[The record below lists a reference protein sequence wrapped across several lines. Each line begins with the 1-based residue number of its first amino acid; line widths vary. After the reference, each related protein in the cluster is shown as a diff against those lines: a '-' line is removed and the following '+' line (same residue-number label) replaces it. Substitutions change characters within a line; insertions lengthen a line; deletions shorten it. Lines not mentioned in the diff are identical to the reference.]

1 MRIAGDHQGLKRLFI
16 NLGSRPRASDRPMV
30 ALPTEEGGPQLVGW
44 RQLELPP
51 LNAPAAAVPVGEPL
65 MSRPELAALNQ
76 LRDGPAA
83 RRLLCH
89 LLTIAIGGLVWG
101 QPGWPLA
108 LRLAGLLLGGVA
120 LATSFAGLHECSHR
134 TAFRSRAANDAVAWL
149 LGLLSFYNP
158 TAYRRYHQWH
168 HRYTHQP
175 GLDPEL
181 DDPVPTS
188 LPAYLLE
195 ISGWNWWCGK
205 LASFARLLWGDLTG
219 VPYFNAEVIPT
230 VRRSAWLQ
238 VGVYLALAAASLVGG
253 NGFLLWFWLLP
264 LAVGQPFLR
273 FVLLAEHSGCS
284 FSSDGTANT
293 RTTLTLWPVRWLMW
307 NMPFHAEHHLYASI
321 PFHALPAAH
330 AHLAPHLRHIDPG
343 YLAVH
348 RQLLANLPALALPAN
363 GPQPA

>member
-1 MRIAGDHQGLKRLFI
+1 MDASAPSSATPSSAAAAPQ
-16 NLGSRPRASDRPMV
+16 RPRAGLIPR
-30 ALPTEEGGPQLVGW
+30 A
-44 RQLELPP
+44 
-51 LNAPAAAVPVGEPL
+51 
-65 MSRPELAALNQ
+65 ELAVLNQ
-76 LRDGPAA
+76 LRDGPAWI
-83 RRLLCH
+83 RLVSH
-89 LLTIAIGGLVWG
+89 LLTIAAGGLAWG
-101 QPGWPLA
+101 QQAWPLA
-108 LRLAGLLLGGVA
+108 LRLAGLLVCGVG
-120 LATSFAGLHECSHR
+120 LATCFAGLHECSHR
-134 TAFRSRAANDAVAWL
+134 TAFKSRAANDAAAWL
-149 LGLLSFYNP
+149 LGLLSFYNA

-195 ISGWNWWCGK
+195 LSGWHWWSGK
-205 LASFARLLWGDLTG
+205 LSGYGRLLWGDLSE
-219 VPYFNAEVIPT
+219 VPYFNAEIIPK

-238 VGVYLALAAASLVGG
+238 VGLYLALAVVSVVNG
-253 NGFLLWFWLLP
+253 NGFLFWFWLLP

-273 FVLLAEHSGCS
+273 FLLLAEHSGCS
-284 FSSDGTANT
+284 FAADGTTNT
-293 RTTLTLWPVRWLMW
+293 RTTLTTWPVRWLMW

-330 AHLAPHLRHIDPG
+330 RHIAPQLDHLDQG
-343 YLAVH
+343 YLRVH

>member
-1 MRIAGDHQGLKRLFI
+1 
-16 NLGSRPRASDRPMV
+16 MV
-30 ALPTEEGGPQLVGW
+30 SSPTEAGRGQLVGW
-44 RQLELPP
+44 RRTPLPSVDATP
-51 LNAPAAAVPVGEPL
+51 SAAAAAPAPPRASLIPRA
-65 MSRPELAALNQ
+65 ELAALNQ
-76 LRDGPAA
+76 LRDGPAWI
-83 RRLLCH
+83 RLVSH
-89 LLTIAIGGLVWG
+89 LLTIATGGLAWG
-101 QPGWPLA
+101 HQGWPLP
-108 LRLAGLLLGGVA
+108 LRLAGLVVCGLG
-120 LATSFAGLHECSHR
+120 LATCFAGLHECSHR
-134 TAFRSRAANDAVAWL
+134 TAFKTRALNDGAAWL
-149 LGLLSFYNP
+149 LGLLSFYNA

-181 DDPVPTS
+181 DDPVPTTTA
-188 LPAYLLE
+188 AYLLE
-195 ISGWNWWCGK
+195 ISGWHWWSGK
-205 LASFARLLWGDLTG
+205 LASFARLLWGDLST
-219 VPYFNAEVIPT
+219 VPYLNAEVIPA

-253 NGFLLWFWLLP
+253 NGFLFWFWLLP

-284 FSSDGTANT
+284 FSTDGTTNT

-307 NMPFHAEHHLYASI
+307 NMPFHAEHHLVASI

-330 AHLAPHLRHIDPG
+330 RHLAPHLRHIDPG

>member
-1 MRIAGDHQGLKRLFI
+1 
-16 NLGSRPRASDRPMV
+16 MV
-30 ALPTEEGGPQLVGW
+30 SSPTEAGRGQLVGW
-44 RQLELPP
+44 RRTPLPSVDATP
-51 LNAPAAAVPVGEPL
+51 SAAAAAPAPPRASLIPRA
-65 MSRPELAALNQ
+65 ELAALNQ
-76 LRDGPAA
+76 LRDGPAWI
-83 RRLLCH
+83 RLASH
-89 LLTIAIGGLVWG
+89 LLTIAAGGMAWG
-101 QPGWPLA
+101 QQSWPLP
-108 LRLAGLLLGGVA
+108 LRLAGLVVCGLG

-134 TAFRSRAANDAVAWL
+134 TAFRTRALNDGAAWL
-149 LGLLSFYNP
+149 LGLLSFYNA

-181 DDPVPTS
+181 DDPVPSTMA
-188 LPAYLLE
+188 AYLLE
-195 ISGWNWWCGK
+195 ISGWHWWSGK
-205 LASFARLLWGDLTG
+205 LVSFARILWGDLSA
-219 VPYFNAEVIPT
+219 VPYLNAEVIPA

-253 NGFLLWFWLLP
+253 NGFLFWFWLLP

-284 FSSDGTANT
+284 FSSDGITNT

>member
-1 MRIAGDHQGLKRLFI
+1 LLDA
-16 NLGSRPRASDRPMV
+16 PAASTNSN
-30 ALPTEEGGPQLVGW
+30 ATGNAST
-44 RQLELPP
+44 
-51 LNAPAAAVPVGEPL
+51 NAPAGPARSALIP
-65 MSRPELAALNQ
+65 RAELAALNQ
-76 LRDGPAA
+76 LRNGPAA
-83 RRLLCH
+83 LRLASH
-89 LLTIAIGGLVWG
+89 LFTIGAAGAVWG
-101 QPGWPLA
+101 QQDWPLA
-108 LRLAGLLLGGVA
+108 LRLLGLLLCGVG
-120 LATSFAGLHECSHR
+120 LATCFAGLHECSHR
-134 TAFRSRAANDAVAWL
+134 TAFKNRAANDAAAWL
-149 LGLLSFYNP
+149 LGLLCFYNA

-181 DDPVPTS
+181 DDPLPTS

-195 ISGWNWWCGK
+195 ISGWHWWSGK
-205 LASFARLLWGDLTG
+205 AASFARLLWGDLSA
-219 VPYFNAEVIPT
+219 VPYLNAEGIPA
-230 VRRSAWLQ
+230 VRRSARLQ
-238 VGVYLALAAASLVGG
+238 VGVYLALAAVSLIEA

-330 AHLAPHLRHIDPG
+330 RHIAPHLQHLDQG

-348 RQLLANLPALALPAN
+348 RQLLANLPALAA
-363 GPQPA
+363 